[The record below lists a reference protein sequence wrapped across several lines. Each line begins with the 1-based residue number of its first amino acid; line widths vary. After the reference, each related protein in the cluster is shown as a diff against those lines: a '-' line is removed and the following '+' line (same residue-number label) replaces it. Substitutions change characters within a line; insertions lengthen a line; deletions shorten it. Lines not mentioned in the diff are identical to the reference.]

1 MKVLMDECLPIDFR
15 HSFLRHEI
23 HTVDWAGLKGKKNGE
38 LLDAAEIAG
47 YDVLLTVDQGIS
59 HQQNIASRR
68 IAIIQIRSKTN
79 QIQDLAVHTDA
90 VSDRAVAT
98 FNRKPPLRNL
108 PRPSIGK
115 RTIRAIDAR
124 FVGS

>member
-1 MKVLMDECLPIDFR
+1 MDECLPIDFR
-15 HSFLRHEI
+15 HSFPRHEI
-23 HTVDWAGLKGKKNGE
+23 HTVDWAGLRGKKNGE

-68 IAIIQIRSKTN
+68 IAIIQIRSKTS

-90 VSDRAVAT
+90 VLDALGRI
-98 FNRKPPLRNL
+98 
-108 PRPSIGK
+108 RPGQIVH
-115 RTIRAIDAR
+115 
-124 FVGS
+124 VGA